1 MAKTEAQVLA
11 KLDTPPAAHNWALS
25 NFQEKRRITSAL
37 VNLAIGFPQISYFW
51 AHKAIQITLA
61 DQRTDAEAVEILRR
75 SCPPSQ
81 WDHNLEPLYAF
92 LDYNEKRRFNGL
104 RVYDEF
110 DGHFFAGPDVRVPVR
125 PTAILREDGVLKP
138 LFVIGWA
145 NNGLKYY
152 QRRLLT
158 TIYEDAIFSLT
169 DFRQSPGEVL
179 IFPRNGYGR
188 RVAERWERGS
198 YQQLSSSEMVEQVE
212 RFVTAREEARLI
224 IPVRLKEQ
232 AARRAQKAAASKGAG
247 IGSAPE
253 SKGRP

>member
-25 NFQEKRRITSAL
+25 NYQEQKRTTNAL

-51 AHKAIQITLA
+51 AHRAIQITLA

-75 SCPPSQ
+75 SCPPAQ
-81 WDHNLEPLYAF
+81 WDHNLELLYAF
-92 LDYNEKRRFNGL
+92 LTYNEKRQFKGL
-104 RVYDEF
+104 RIYDEF

-138 LFVIGWA
+138 LFIIGWA
-145 NNGLKYY
+145 NNGLKYF

-179 IFPRNGYGR
+179 IFPRNGYGK
-188 RVAERWERGS
+188 RVAECWDRSS
-198 YQQLSSSEMVEQVE
+198 YQQLTPSEMVQQVE

-224 IPVRLKEQ
+224 IPIRLKEQ
-232 AARRAQKAAASKGAG
+232 AVRKAQKAAAAKSAG
-247 IGSAPE
+247 LGDAPQP
-253 SKGRP
+253 KGRP